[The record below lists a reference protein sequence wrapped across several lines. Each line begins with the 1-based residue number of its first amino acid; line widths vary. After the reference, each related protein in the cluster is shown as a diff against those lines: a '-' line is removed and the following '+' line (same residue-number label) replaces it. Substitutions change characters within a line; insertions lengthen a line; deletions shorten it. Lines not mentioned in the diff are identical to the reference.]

1 MSAPASA
8 SSPPLAE
15 LPEVAAFVETDD
27 AVHLVVRIEH
37 DWDTSREAA
46 VAEFERK
53 CDAAEA
59 YAGSAAFR
67 ARFGSRIGVVRAQ
80 SPRPAPSIVT
90 HLLEQRGVEFEDLSA
105 PAAEPG
111 ERCASC
117 GRTGLRPEQAQMT
130 DRGWAC
136 PACARAFWVRSQ
148 PRLAKPP
155 RRLPRL
161 PLGVYMVLIAVT
173 AILFVLFF
181 YRQLQLLN
189 HTSGI
194 IRQHMPRQ

>member
-1 MSAPASA
+1 MSAPVPGPAPA
-8 SSPPLAE
+8 PI
-15 LPEVAAFVETDD
+15 PEVAALVETDD
-27 AVHLVVRIEH
+27 AVHLIVRIEH
-37 DWDTSREAA
+37 DWDAAREAA

-90 HLLEQRGVEFEDLSA
+90 HLLEQRGVELEDLSA
-105 PAAEPG
+105 PAADPG

-117 GRTGLRPEQAQMT
+117 GRTGLRTEQAQMT

-148 PRLAKPP
+148 PRLGKPP

-161 PLGVYMVLIAVT
+161 PLGVYMVLIAVS
-173 AILFVLFF
+173 AISFVLFF
-181 YRQLQLLN
+181 YRQFQLLN
-189 HTSGI
+189 HTNGI